1 MDLKLLTET
10 RTLKLDL
17 PEKGFTLKHGGVLKE
32 INVAY
37 ETCGTL
43 SPECDNVIFI
53 AHALTGDA
61 HVAGWHAGDTK
72 LTGWWSNMVCPGGGI
87 DTDRFYVVCAN
98 VLGGC
103 MGTTGPSSINPDTG
117 KPYGSSFPEL
127 TISDIVMVH
136 KLLLDQLGIKKLY
149 AIVGGSFGG
158 MQVLDFITRYPDF
171 VENAVIIA
179 SGASLTTQALAFDII
194 GREAIVND
202 PNWRN
207 GDYYDD
213 GKSPD
218 VGLSQARKLAHVT
231 YISNE
236 MMKEKFGRRRRD
248 IAQQKNFPNAEEF
261 RTNFEVANYLE
272 HQGEKFINRFDANSY
287 LHISRATDEFDM
299 AAEYGSLPKAFSPI
313 KAKVLVVALS
323 GDWLFLPSQS
333 EEMTKALFSAKK
345 RVSYFCLN
353 APAGHD
359 AFLTHIQD
367 LVKVVSNFL
376 VKDIPEFNEKM
387 LSEDDRKDYNQL
399 IKMLPEDTST
409 LLDVACANGMLMSY
423 IKSKNKTVKCTG
435 VDIDLEQINHVL
447 AKKSNAVLANV
458 DAGMEVIPDNS
469 FDCAI
474 LSESLQV
481 MREPDKVL
489 SELLRV
495 SPTAIV
501 SFPNFGMWSVLA
513 SLVFRGKMPKTKR
526 LPYEWYNTPN
536 IHLCTIRDFV
546 QLCNDKG
553 FKIEKISYQTTFFI
567 SKVLVALGMKNL
579 GASRVLVKLSRPE
592 EK

>member
-10 RTLKLDL
+10 RSIKLDL
-17 PEKGFTLKHGGVLKE
+17 PNGGFTLKHGGVLKE

-43 SPECDNVIFI
+43 SPNGDNVIFI

-61 HVAGWHAGDTK
+61 HVAGWHTGDTK

-103 MGTTGPSSINPDTG
+103 MGTTGPSSINPETG

-127 TISDIVMVH
+127 TIFDMVDVH
-136 KLLLDQLGIKKLY
+136 KLFLDQIGIKKLY

-158 MQVLDFITRYPDF
+158 MQALDFITRYPDF
-171 VENAVIIA
+171 VENAAIIA

-287 LHISRATDEFDM
+287 LHITRATDEFDM
-299 AAEYGSLPKAFSPI
+299 GAEYGSLPKAFESI
-313 KAKVLVVALS
+313 KSKVLVVALS

-333 EEMTKALFSAKK
+333 EELTEALFEAKK

-359 AFLTHIQD
+359 AFLTHITD
-367 LVKVVSNFL
+367 LVKVVSSFL
-376 VKDIPEFNEKM
+376 TKDRPTFDPASLTN
-387 LSEDDRKDYNQL
+387 DDRKDYDQL
-399 IKMLPEDTST
+399 IKMLPENTSSV
-409 LLDVACANGMLMSY
+409 LDVACANGTLMSY
-423 IKSKNKTVKCTG
+423 IKSKNTTVKCTG
-435 VDIDLEQINHVL
+435 VDIDLEQINLAL
-447 AKKSNAVLANV
+447 AKNDNAVLANV
-458 DAGMEVIPDNS
+458 DAGLEIIPDNS

-489 SELLRV
+489 LELLRIA
-495 SPTAIV
+495 PTAIV

-546 QLCNDKG
+546 QLCKDKNI
-553 FKIEKISYQTTFFI
+553 KIEKVSYQTTLFL
-567 SKVLVALGMKNL
+567 SKVFVALGMKNL
-579 GASRVLVKLSRPE
+579 GASRVLVKLSRG
-592 EK
+592 K

>member
-1 MDLKLLTET
+1 M
-10 RTLKLDL
+10 
-17 PEKGFTLKHGGVLKE
+17 
-32 INVAY
+32 
-37 ETCGTL
+37 
-43 SPECDNVIFI
+43 
-53 AHALTGDA
+53 
-61 HVAGWHAGDTK
+61 
-72 LTGWWSNMVCPGGGI
+72 
-87 DTDRFYVVCAN
+87 
-98 VLGGC
+98 
-103 MGTTGPSSINPDTG
+103 
-117 KPYGSSFPEL
+117 
-127 TISDIVMVH
+127 
-136 KLLLDQLGIKKLY
+136 
-149 AIVGGSFGG
+149 
-158 MQVLDFITRYPDF
+158 
-171 VENAVIIA
+171 
-179 SGASLTTQALAFDII
+179 
-194 GREAIVND
+194 
-202 PNWRN
+202 
-207 GDYYDD
+207 
-213 GKSPD
+213 
-218 VGLSQARKLAHVT
+218 
-231 YISNE
+231 
-236 MMKEKFGRRRRD
+236 
-248 IAQQKNFPNAEEF
+248 
-261 RTNFEVANYLE
+261 
-272 HQGEKFINRFDANSY
+272 
-287 LHISRATDEFDM
+287 
-299 AAEYGSLPKAFSPI
+299 
-313 KAKVLVVALS
+313 
-323 GDWLFLPSQS
+323 
-333 EEMTKALFSAKK
+333 
-345 RVSYFCLN
+345 
-353 APAGHD
+353 
-359 AFLTHIQD
+359 THIQD

-423 IKSKNKTVKCTG
+423 IKSKNKSVKCTG

>member
-1 MDLKLLTET
+1 MDLKLLTKT
-10 RTLKLDL
+10 QSIKLAL
-17 PEKGFTLKHGGVLKE
+17 PEGGFVLKHGGVLKE

-43 SPECDNVIFI
+43 SPEQDNVVFI

-61 HVAGWHAGDTK
+61 HVAGWHEGDTK

-87 DTDRFYVVCAN
+87 DTDKFFVVCAN

-103 MGTTGPSSINPDTG
+103 MGTTGPSSINPETG
-117 KPYGSSFPEL
+117 KAYGSSFPEL
-127 TISDIVMVH
+127 TIADIVDVH
-136 KLLLDQLGIKKLY
+136 KLFLEQIGIKKLY
-149 AIVGGSFGG
+149 SAVGGSFGG

-171 VENAVIIA
+171 VENAVVIA

-218 VGLSQARKLAHVT
+218 IGLSQARKLAHVT

-248 IAQQKNFPNAEEF
+248 IASQKNFPNADEF

-287 LHISRATDEFDM
+287 LHITRATDEFDL
-299 AAEYGSLPKAFSPI
+299 AAEYGSLSEAFSRI
-313 KAKVLVVALS
+313 KSKVLVVALS

-333 EEMTKALFSAKK
+333 EDLTKAFFKARKH
-345 RVSYFCLN
+345 VSYFCLN

-367 LVKVVSNFL
+367 LVKVVSGFL
-376 VKDIPEFNEKM
+376 TVEQSSFDSQT
-387 LSEDDRKDYNQL
+387 LSVDDRKDYDKL
-399 IKMLPEDTST
+399 YKMLPEKVSSV
-409 LLDVACANGMLMSY
+409 LDVACADGTLMSY
-423 IKSKNKTVKCTG
+423 IKDRNKDVECTG

-447 AKKSNAVLANV
+447 VNGENAVLANV
-458 DAGMEVIPDNS
+458 DSGLEIIPDNT

-489 SELLRV
+489 SELLRIA
-495 SPTAIV
+495 PTAIV

-536 IHLCTIRDFV
+536 IHLCTIRDFI

-553 FKIEKISYQTTFFI
+553 FKIEKVSYQTTLLL
-567 SKVLVALGMKNL
+567 SKIFVALGMKNL
-579 GASRVLVKLSRPE
+579 GASRVLVKLSKT

>member
-1 MDLKLLTET
+1 MDLKLLTKT
-10 RTLKLDL
+10 QSIKLAL
-17 PEKGFTLKHGGVLKE
+17 PEGGFVLKHGGVLKE

-43 SPECDNVIFI
+43 SPEQDNVVFI

-61 HVAGWHAGDTK
+61 HVAGWHEGDTK

-87 DTDRFYVVCAN
+87 DTDKFFVVCAN

-103 MGTTGPSSINPDTG
+103 MGTTGPSSINPETG
-117 KPYGSSFPEL
+117 KAYGSSFPEL
-127 TISDIVMVH
+127 TIADIVDVH
-136 KLLLDQLGIKKLY
+136 KLFLEQIGIKKLY
-149 AIVGGSFGG
+149 SAVGGSFGG

-171 VENAVIIA
+171 VENAVVIA

-218 VGLSQARKLAHVT
+218 IGLSQARKLAHVT

-248 IAQQKNFPNAEEF
+248 IASQKNFPNAEEF

-287 LHISRATDEFDM
+287 LHITRATDEFDL
-299 AAEYGSLPKAFSPI
+299 AAEYGSLSEAFSRV
-313 KAKVLVVALS
+313 KSKVLVVALS

-333 EEMTKALFSAKK
+333 EDLTKAFFKARKH
-345 RVSYFCLN
+345 VSYFCLN

-367 LVKVVSNFL
+367 LVKVVSGFL
-376 VKDIPEFNEKM
+376 TVEQSSFDSQA
-387 LSEDDRKDYNQL
+387 LSVDDRKDYDKL
-399 IKMLPEDTST
+399 YKMLPEKVSSV
-409 LLDVACANGMLMSY
+409 LDVACADGTLMSY
-423 IKSKNKTVKCTG
+423 IKDRNKDVECTG

-447 AKKSNAVLANV
+447 VNGENAVLANV
-458 DAGMEVIPDNS
+458 DSGLEIIPDNT

-489 SELLRV
+489 SELLRIA
-495 SPTAIV
+495 PTAIV

-536 IHLCTIRDFV
+536 IHLCTIRDFI

-553 FKIEKISYQTTFFI
+553 FKIEKVSYQTTLLL
-567 SKVLVALGMKNL
+567 SKIFVALGMKNL
-579 GASRVLVKLSRPE
+579 GASRVLVKLSKT

>member
-1 MDLKLLTET
+1 MDLKLLTKT
-10 RTLKLDL
+10 QSIKLAL
-17 PEKGFTLKHGGVLKE
+17 PEGGFVLKHGGVLKE

-43 SPECDNVIFI
+43 SPEQDNVVFI

-61 HVAGWHAGDTK
+61 HVAGWHDGDTK

-87 DTDRFYVVCAN
+87 DTDKFFVVCAN

-103 MGTTGPSSINPDTG
+103 MGTTGPSSINPETG
-117 KPYGSSFPEL
+117 KAYGSSFPEL
-127 TISDIVMVH
+127 TIADIVDVH
-136 KLLLDQLGIKKLY
+136 KLFLEQIGIKKLY
-149 AIVGGSFGG
+149 SAVGGSFGG

-171 VENAVIIA
+171 VENAVVIA

-218 VGLSQARKLAHVT
+218 IGLSQARKLAHVT

-248 IAQQKNFPNAEEF
+248 IASQKNFPNADEF

-287 LHISRATDEFDM
+287 LHITRATDEFDL
-299 AAEYGSLPKAFSPI
+299 AAEYGSLSEAFSRI
-313 KAKVLVVALS
+313 KSKVLVVALS

-333 EEMTKALFSAKK
+333 EDLTKAFFKARKH
-345 RVSYFCLN
+345 VSYFCLN

-367 LVKVVSNFL
+367 LVKVVSGFL
-376 VKDIPEFNEKM
+376 TVEQSSFDSQA
-387 LSEDDRKDYNQL
+387 LSVDDRKDYDKL
-399 IKMLPEDTST
+399 YKMLPEKVSSV
-409 LLDVACANGMLMSY
+409 LDVACADGTLMSY
-423 IKSKNKTVKCTG
+423 IKDRNKDVECTG

-447 AKKSNAVLANV
+447 VNGENAVLANV
-458 DAGMEVIPDNS
+458 DSGLEIIPDNT

-489 SELLRV
+489 SELLRIA
-495 SPTAIV
+495 PTAIV

-536 IHLCTIRDFV
+536 IHLCTIRDFI

-553 FKIEKISYQTTFFI
+553 FKIEKVSYQTTLLL
-567 SKVLVALGMKNL
+567 SKIFVALGMKNL
-579 GASRVLVKLSRPE
+579 GASRVLVKLSKA

>member
-1 MDLKLLTET
+1 
-10 RTLKLDL
+10 
-17 PEKGFTLKHGGVLKE
+17 
-32 INVAY
+32 
-37 ETCGTL
+37 
-43 SPECDNVIFI
+43 
-53 AHALTGDA
+53 
-61 HVAGWHAGDTK
+61 
-72 LTGWWSNMVCPGGGI
+72 
-87 DTDRFYVVCAN
+87 
-98 VLGGC
+98 
-103 MGTTGPSSINPDTG
+103 MGTTGPSSINPETG
-117 KPYGSSFPEL
+117 KAYGSSFPEL
-127 TISDIVMVH
+127 TIADIVDVH
-136 KLLLDQLGIKKLY
+136 KLFLEQIGIKKLY
-149 AIVGGSFGG
+149 SAVGGSFGG

-171 VENAVIIA
+171 VENAVVIA

-218 VGLSQARKLAHVT
+218 IGLSQARKLAHVT

-248 IAQQKNFPNAEEF
+248 IASQKNFPNAEEF

-287 LHISRATDEFDM
+287 LHITRATDEFDL
-299 AAEYGSLPKAFSPI
+299 AAEYGSLSEAFSRV
-313 KAKVLVVALS
+313 KSKVLVVALS

-333 EEMTKALFSAKK
+333 EDLTKAFFKARKH
-345 RVSYFCLN
+345 VSYFCLN

-367 LVKVVSNFL
+367 LVKVVSGFL
-376 VKDIPEFNEKM
+376 TVEQSSFDYQA
-387 LSEDDRKDYNQL
+387 LSVDDRKDYDKL
-399 IKMLPEDTST
+399 YKMLPEKVSSV
-409 LLDVACANGMLMSY
+409 LDVACADGTLMSY
-423 IKSKNKTVKCTG
+423 IKDRNKDVECTG

-447 AKKSNAVLANV
+447 VNGENAVLANV
-458 DAGMEVIPDNS
+458 DSGLEIIPDNT

-489 SELLRV
+489 SELLRIA
-495 SPTAIV
+495 PTAIV

-536 IHLCTIRDFV
+536 IHLCTIRDFI

-553 FKIEKISYQTTFFI
+553 FKIEKVSYQTTLLL
-567 SKVLVALGMKNL
+567 SKIFVALGMKNL
-579 GASRVLVKLSRPE
+579 GASRVLVKLSKA

>member
-1 MDLKLLTET
+1 MDLKLLTKT
-10 RTLKLDL
+10 QSIKLAL
-17 PEKGFTLKHGGVLKE
+17 PEGGFVLKHGGVLKE

-43 SPECDNVIFI
+43 SPEQDNVVFI

-61 HVAGWHAGDTK
+61 HVAGWHEGDTK

-87 DTDRFYVVCAN
+87 DTDKFFVVCAN

-103 MGTTGPSSINPDTG
+103 MGTTGPSSINPETG
-117 KPYGSSFPEL
+117 KAYGSSFPEL
-127 TISDIVMVH
+127 TIADIVDVH
-136 KLLLDQLGIKKLY
+136 KLFLEQIGIKKLY
-149 AIVGGSFGG
+149 SAVGGSFGG
-158 MQVLDFITRYPDF
+158 MQVLDFITRYPEF
-171 VENAVIIA
+171 VENAVVIA

-218 VGLSQARKLAHVT
+218 IGLSQARKLAHVT

-248 IAQQKNFPNAEEF
+248 IASQKNFPNADEF

-287 LHISRATDEFDM
+287 LHITRATDEFDL
-299 AAEYGSLPKAFSPI
+299 AAEYGSLSEAFSRI
-313 KAKVLVVALS
+313 KSKVLVVALS

-333 EEMTKALFSAKK
+333 EDLTKAFFKARKH
-345 RVSYFCLN
+345 VSYFCLN

-367 LVKVVSNFL
+367 LVKVVSGFL
-376 VKDIPEFNEKM
+376 TVEQSSFDSQA
-387 LSEDDRKDYNQL
+387 LSVDDRKDYDKL
-399 IKMLPEDTST
+399 YKMLPEKVSSV
-409 LLDVACANGMLMSY
+409 LDVACADGTLMSY
-423 IKSKNKTVKCTG
+423 IKDRNKDVECTG

-447 AKKSNAVLANV
+447 VNGENAVLANV
-458 DAGMEVIPDNS
+458 DSGLEIIPDNT

-489 SELLRV
+489 SELLRIA
-495 SPTAIV
+495 PTAIV

-536 IHLCTIRDFV
+536 IHLCTIRDFI

-553 FKIEKISYQTTFFI
+553 FKIEKVSYQTTLLL
-567 SKVLVALGMKNL
+567 SKIFVALGMKNL
-579 GASRVLVKLSRPE
+579 GASRVLVKLSKA

>member
-1 MDLKLLTET
+1 MDFKLLTET
-10 RTLKLDL
+10 RTIKLEL
-17 PEKGFTLKHGGVLKE
+17 PDGGLTLKHGGVLKE

-43 SPECDNVIFI
+43 SPQCDNVIFI

-117 KPYGSSFPEL
+117 KPYGSTFPEL
-127 TISDIVMVH
+127 TISDMVDVH
-136 KLLLDQLGIKKLY
+136 KLFLDQIGIKKLY

-158 MQVLDFITRYPDF
+158 MQALDFITRYPDF
-171 VENAVIIA
+171 VENAAIIA

-287 LHISRATDEFDM
+287 LHITRATDEFDM
-299 AAEYGSLPKAFSPI
+299 GAEYGSLSKAFESI
-313 KAKVLVVALS
+313 KSKVLVVALS

-333 EEMTKALFSAKK
+333 EELTEALFEAKK

-359 AFLTHIQD
+359 AFLTHITD

-376 VKDIPEFNEKM
+376 TKEHPAFDPRS
-387 LSEDDRKDYNQL
+387 LTSDDRKDYDQL
-399 IKMLPEDTST
+399 IKMLPENTSSV
-409 LLDVACANGMLMSY
+409 LDVACANGMLMSY
-423 IKSKNKTVKCTG
+423 IKSKNSDVKCTG
-435 VDIDLEQINHVL
+435 VDIDLEQINHAL
-447 AKKSNAVLANV
+447 AKNDNAVLANV
-458 DAGMEVIPDNS
+458 DAGLEIIPDNA

-489 SELLRV
+489 LELLRIA
-495 SPTAIV
+495 PTAIV

-513 SLVFRGKMPKTKR
+513 SLMFRGKMPKTKR

-546 QLCNDKG
+546 QLCKDKNI
-553 FKIEKISYQTTFFI
+553 KIEKVSYQTTLFL
-567 SKVLVALGMKNL
+567 SKVFVALGMKNL
-579 GASRVLVKLSRPE
+579 GASRVLVKLSRGE
-592 EK
+592 